1 MKMIQGFK
9 KVPSSE
15 EEDNSEI
22 KESIS
27 FSLKENYLI
36 NNIWFIIFLV
46 ILFSVLLFWIS
57 TEIYDLK
64 NVSSI
69 LSGKSKLSIIVN
81 IYDKKSNLTHL
92 LKSLI
97 KQSLSSYELIITKNF
112 EANYSSLPFEK
123 LKRRNIHIK
132 FIEYS
137 KNDTNLKIKMDC
149 ALHALGDYILFI
161 NPEETFEDNFLEF
174 YFNKAT
180 KEQIDITQFF
190 QFYRY
195 HQINTIFNQPQLF
208 DSMFFRKDEISQT
221 QYHLSGKIIKKNIFL
236 DAMKDIDNYYFSQN
250 NKFFD
255 DSIILFMLFKKAES
269 LIIIEKENY
278 RNCKKKKYSCAEA
291 IISQESYSKN
301 ELIDILNYLKFLV
314 QYSKGVQEQ
323 RMAAQ
328 FFIDLLVKKEK
339 TKNNYGKKEIKFLDE
354 VINIYSNS
362 EIINEFDKNIIRNY
376 RKKIVIT

>member
-1 MKMIQGFK
+1 MKMIKGFK

-15 EEDNSEI
+15 EEANKEI
-22 KESIS
+22 EESSS
-27 FSLKENYLI
+27 FSLKDNYLI
-36 NNIWFIIFLV
+36 NNIWFIIFLI

-57 TEIYDLK
+57 TEIYELK
-64 NVSSI
+64 NIFSTE
-69 LSGKSKLSIIVN
+69 KSKLSIIVN

-92 LKSLI
+92 LRSLI
-97 KQSLSSYELIITKNF
+97 KQSFSSYELIITKNF

-137 KNDTNLKIKMDC
+137 QKDTNLKIKMDC
-149 ALHALGDYILFI
+149 ALHALGDYILFM

-174 YFNKAT
+174 YYNKAT
-180 KEQIDITQFF
+180 KEEIDITQFF

-195 HQINTIFNQPQLF
+195 HQNNIIMNQPKLF

-221 QYHLSGKIIKKNIFL
+221 QYHLTGKIIKKNIFL

-250 NKFFD
+250 NIFFD
-255 DSIILFMLFKKAES
+255 ESIILFMLFKKAES
-269 LIIIEKENY
+269 LIIMNKEDY
-278 RNCKKKKYSCAEA
+278 KLCYKEKYSCAEVVV
-291 IISQESYSKN
+291 SQESYSKN

-323 RMAAQ
+323 RMAAK
-328 FFIDLLVKKEK
+328 FFIDLLVKKEN
-339 TKNNYGKKEIKFLDE
+339 TINIYGKKEINILDE
-354 VINIYSNS
+354 VINLYSNS

-376 RKKIVIT
+376 RKKIVLT

>member
-1 MKMIQGFK
+1 
-9 KVPSSE
+9 
-15 EEDNSEI
+15 
-22 KESIS
+22 
-27 FSLKENYLI
+27 
-36 NNIWFIIFLV
+36 
-46 ILFSVLLFWIS
+46 
-57 TEIYDLK
+57 
-64 NVSSI
+64 
-69 LSGKSKLSIIVN
+69 
-81 IYDKKSNLTHL
+81 
-92 LKSLI
+92 
-97 KQSLSSYELIITKNF
+97 
-112 EANYSSLPFEK
+112 
-123 LKRRNIHIK
+123 
-132 FIEYS
+132 
-137 KNDTNLKIKMDC
+137 MDC

-174 YFNKAT
+174 YFNKAN

-328 FFIDLLVKKEK
+328 FFIYLLVKKEK

-362 EIINEFDKNIIRNY
+362 EIINEFDKNIIRDY
-376 RKKIVIT
+376 RKKIIVT

>member
-1 MKMIQGFK
+1 MITGFK
-9 KVPSSE
+9 KVPTSE
-15 EEDNSEI
+15 AEANLEI
-22 KESIS
+22 MESNS

-36 NNIWFIIFLV
+36 QNIWFIIFLI
-46 ILFSVLLFWIS
+46 ILFSVLIFWIS

-64 NVSSI
+64 SVYGI
-69 LSGKSKLSIIVN
+69 LSRKSKLSIIVN
-81 IYDKKSNLTHL
+81 IYDKKSNLTYL
-92 LKSLI
+92 LRSLI
-97 KQSLSSYELIITKNF
+97 KQSLTSYELIITKNF

-149 ALHALGDYILFI
+149 ALHALGDYILFM

-174 YFNKAT
+174 YYNKAT

-190 QFYRY
+190 RFYRY
-195 HQINTIFNQPQLF
+195 HQIDTIINQPKLF
-208 DSMFFRKDEISQT
+208 DSMFFSQDEISQT

-269 LIIIEKENY
+269 LIIIKKENY
-278 RNCKKKKYSCAEA
+278 RNCKIKNYSCAEVV
-291 IISQESYSKN
+291 ISQESYSKN

-328 FFIDLLVKKEK
+328 FFIDLLVKKEE
-339 TKNNYGKKEIKFLDE
+339 TINNYGKKEINFLDE
-354 VINIYSNS
+354 VINLYSNS
-362 EIINEFDKNIIRNY
+362 EIINEFDKHIIRDY
-376 RKKIVIT
+376 RKKIIVT